1 MHGKALA
8 IDNTLAPHSGASD
21 GPQGSD
27 YRGTVDDVFA
37 LIVQRL
43 VISIPVLLGVLL
55 IGFLLLQVVPT
66 DPAIIL
72 AGPTASQAEVAAI
85 REQLGLDRPLW
96 EQFALYLGRV
106 LQFDLGRSMISNRP
120 VLDELESTLGPTF
133 ELMLACLVWAIP
145 VGIALGTQAARQR
158 GQWTDR
164 LIMAFSVAGVSMPI
178 FVVGLLLIQ
187 YVGGAGWLPFQGRGG
202 PLWTSSGLLHIILPA
217 LTLGAVFIGPV
228 ARMTRTS
235 VLETLGADYVR
246 TARAKGASERQV
258 VLHHA
263 LRNALIPVVT
273 LIGLQI
279 GFLLGGA
286 VVTETMFS
294 WPGVGRMAV
303 GAISSSDFP
312 VAQGAIMVLAVSFI
326 AINLV
331 IDVFYGYLDPRIGQ
345 R

>member
-1 MHGKALA
+1 M
-8 IDNTLAPHSGASD
+8 
-21 GPQGSD
+21 
-27 YRGTVDDVFA
+27 FA
-37 LIVQRL
+37 LVVQRL
-43 VISIPVLLGVLL
+43 IISIPVLLGVLL

-72 AGPTASQAEVAAI
+72 AGPTASQAEVEAI
-85 REQLGLDRPLW
+85 RQQLGLDRPLW
-96 EQFALYLGRV
+96 EQFGLYLLRV

-120 VLDELESTLGPTF
+120 VLDELEATLGPTF

-145 VGIALGTQAARQR
+145 VGIALGTQAARRR
-158 GQWTDR
+158 GRWTDR

-187 YVGGAGWLPFQGRGG
+187 YVGGAGLLPFQGRGG
-202 PLWTSSGLLHIILPA
+202 PLWTSAGLLHIILPA

-246 TARAKGASERQV
+246 TARAKGASERRV

-263 LRNALIPVVT
+263 LRNALIPVIT

-286 VVTETMFS
+286 VVTETMYS

-312 VAQGAIMVLAVSFI
+312 VAQGAIMMLAVSFI

-331 IDVFYGYLDPRIGQ
+331 VDVFYGYLDPRIGQ

>member
-1 MHGKALA
+1 MF
-8 IDNTLAPHSGASD
+8 T
-21 GPQGSD
+21 
-27 YRGTVDDVFA
+27 

-43 VISIPVLLGVLL
+43 IISIPVLLGVLL

-133 ELMLACLVWAIP
+133 ELMLACLIWAIP
-145 VGIALGTQAARQR
+145 VGIALGTQAARRR

-187 YVGGAGWLPFQGRGG
+187 YVGGAGLLPFQGRGG
-202 PLWTSSGLLHIILPA
+202 PLWTSSGLLHIVLPS

>member
-1 MHGKALA
+1 MHRKALA
-8 IDNTLAPHSGASD
+8 IANTLAPHSGASD
-21 GPQGSD
+21 GPQSND
-27 YRGTVDDVFA
+27 YRGTVDDVFT

-43 VISIPVLLGVLL
+43 IISIPVLLGVLL

-133 ELMLACLVWAIP
+133 ELMLACLIWAIP
-145 VGIALGTQAARQR
+145 VGIALGTQAARRR

-187 YVGGAGWLPFQGRGG
+187 YVGGAGLLPFQGRGG
-202 PLWTSSGLLHIILPA
+202 PLWTSSGLLHIVLPS